1 VTPIYF
7 STCENVKQS
16 TGLGCCSGA
25 PEETIKDAVVME
37 CHGMGGFAAGGA
49 AAAVFVQLLHIACKN
64 PDLDLPSQGPSSP
77 RSRLTHTHTL
87 SHSTDHLK
95 MSFR

>member
-1 VTPIYF
+1 MYF

-16 TGLGCCSGA
+16 TGLGCSSGA

-64 PDLDLPSQGPSSP
+64 PDLDLPSHGLLPS
-77 RSRLTHTHTL
+77 LTAHTHTQYHTAL
-87 SHSTDHLK
+87 TT
-95 MSFR
+95 